1 MVVAVSFWRDLYPK
15 SPLPIFFL
23 YNPTKNFFE
32 FPIHSELIRRF
43 WKSSKYIHYYRRS
56 PIVHVSWIF
65 FSVLAVYHFDFLS
78 FPFLAHWYSQAY
90 DLSSSF
96 PPLYGYQIVS
106 SYLLWLVWI
115 LRSQKRS
122 FLFSGIYFGLF
133 IKFVYMCV
141 QKGERAEKIANN
153 VKNRLDI
160 MFI

>member
-78 FPFLAHWYSQAY
+78 FPFSGSLIQPSIWSVQFFSPSLR
-90 DLSSSF
+90 LSNR
-96 PPLYGYQIVS
+96 V
-106 SYLLWLVWI
+106 
-115 LRSQKRS
+115 
-122 FLFSGIYFGLF
+122 FLFIVASLNFKVSEEIVF
-133 IKFVYMCV
+133 IFWNIFWIVHKICLHVRTKRW
-141 QKGERAEKIANN
+141 KGREDSE
-153 VKNRLDI
+153 
-160 MFI
+160 